1 LTELTDRLQAALGSA
16 YRLER
21 ELGGGGMSRVFVAEE
36 VALAR
41 KVVVKVLPPEMG
53 AGLNAERF
61 RREIQLA
68 ASLQHPHVVPLHAAG
83 RTDDGTRRIPIQTNK
98 QSRGRQVYG
107 GQRHFLPLKV
117 NQAGVMPL
125 IFASTLLIIPNV
137 LGMGLTAINPNW
149 TFLQDAFASHTGFWY
164 MASYV
169 ALIIFFSFFWTSLMF
184 QPNDMA
190 NNLKEYGSF
199 IPGIRPGPRT
209 AEFLESV
216 MIRITLAG
224 AVFLAVIAIL
234 PNSGTQGIGSLDPEF
249 AFFLGGTS
257 ILIVVGVALDL
268 VEKIEGLLVMRNYDA
283 AGSAATQPK
292 GWSRKVKAK

>member
-1 LTELTDRLQAALGSA
+1 VTLIIMAGIISRL
-16 YRLER
+16 
-21 ELGGGGMSRVFVAEE
+21 
-36 VALAR
+36 
-41 KVVVKVLPPEMG
+41 P
-53 AGLNAERF
+53 
-61 RREIQLA
+61 
-68 ASLQHPHVVPLHAAG
+68 AAG
-83 RTDDGTRRIPIQTNK
+83 ESMINQVGLTTTQKWQDFLMFLFAWVVAVAVIVYITKGTRRIPIQTNK

-117 NQAGVMPL
+117 NQAGVMPI

-234 PNSGTQGIGSLDPEF
+234 PNIVTQGIGSLDPEF

-268 VEKIEGLLVMRNYDA
+268 VEKIEGLLVMRN
-283 AGSAATQPK
+283 SLRFLPHKQP
-292 GWSRKVKAK
+292 GYGQTISPNSSHHHPMR